1 MISFLGWIKSSGK
14 SSFFFI
20 QLFLN
25 FDLTWKKSLLIS
37 FIDIFLIRLHFLYWL
52 GPFVSSQTSAICWHC
67 LTLTSGWRRQRRHLL
82 GPLWLF
88 NTLLIR
94 KLYIKQC
101 TIETTWNIPNHIS
114 SQANPIPSQYTKYI
128 SHYFSY
134 KQDQSADESMSRP
147 QIIQNSRK

>member
-1 MISFLGWIKSSGK
+1 MDFDNFVGMISFLGWIKSSGK
-14 SSFFFI
+14 SSFYFI

-25 FDLTWKKSLLIS
+25 FDFTWEKSLLIS
-37 FIDIFLIRLHFLYWL
+37 FIDIFLIRLHFLYRL

-82 GPLWLF
+82 RPLWLF

-101 TIETTWNIPNHIS
+101 TIETTWNIPKHIS
-114 SQANPIPSQYTKYI
+114 NPTQ
-128 SHYFSY
+128 SHPITIYKIYFSLFF
-134 KQDQSADESMSRP
+134 
-147 QIIQNSRK
+147 I